1 MKIRGGNKM
10 KFGIILA
17 LLFALCVPSAA
28 LGGLSDNPQV
38 IMETSKGTIVLEVFP
53 DEAPETVK
61 NFLQYVRWGH
71 YDGTIFHRVIPDF
84 MIQGGGFTPDMKR
97 KQTEMPVQNEANNG
111 LKNKRGTVA
120 MARTPDPHS
129 ATDQFFINTKSNG
142 FLNHKDTTPQ
152 GWGYAVFGKVIKGM
166 DVVDAISGVK
176 TGKKGM
182 MGDVPVEPVKI
193 IKMTIKE

>member
-1 MKIRGGNKM
+1 M

-17 LLFALCVPSAA
+17 LVFALCGPPVA

-53 DEAPETVK
+53 DEAPKTVK

-84 MIQGGGFTPDMKR
+84 MIQGGGFSPDMKR
-97 KQTEMPVQNEANNG
+97 KNTEMPIQNEATNG
-111 LKNKRGTVA
+111 LKNNRGTVA

-129 ATDQFFINTKSNG
+129 ATDQFFINSKSNS
-142 FLNHKDTTPQ
+142 FLNHKSTTTK
-152 GWGYAVFGKVIKGM
+152 GWGYTVFGKVVKGM

-176 TGKKGM
+176 TAKKGM

-193 IKMTIKE
+193 IKMSIKD

>member
-1 MKIRGGNKM
+1 MN
-10 KFGIILA
+10 FSVILA
-17 LLFALCVPSAA
+17 LVFALCGPLTAF
-28 LGGLSDNPQV
+28 GGLSDNPQV

-61 NFLQYVRWGH
+61 NFLKYVRWGH
-71 YDGTIFHRVIPDF
+71 YDGTIFHRVIPNF
-84 MIQGGGFTPDMKR
+84 MIQGGGFSPDMKR
-97 KQTEMPVQNEANNG
+97 QTTEMPVRNEADNG

-142 FLNHKDTTPQ
+142 FLNHKSKTAQ
-152 GWGYAVFGKVIKGM
+152 EWGYTVFGKVVKGM

-176 TGKKGM
+176 TAKKGM
-182 MGDVPVEPVKI
+182 MSDVPVEPVKI

>member
-1 MKIRGGNKM
+1 M

-17 LLFALCVPSAA
+17 LVLALCVPSAA

>member
-1 MKIRGGNKM
+1 M

-17 LLFALCVPSAA
+17 LVFALCGPPAA
-28 LGGLSDNPQV
+28 LGGLSNNPQV

-71 YDGTIFHRVIPDF
+71 YDGTIFHRVIPNF
-84 MIQGGGFTPDMKR
+84 MIQGGGFSPDMKR
-97 KQTEMPVQNEANNG
+97 KNTEMPIQNEANNS

-129 ATDQFFINTKSNG
+129 ATDQFPSEQ
-142 FLNHKDTTPQ
+142 PP
-152 GWGYAVFGKVIKGM
+152 GKIRWQPGL
-166 DVVDAISGVK
+166 IL
-176 TGKKGM
+176 
-182 MGDVPVEPVKI
+182 VPLRPHAPRGNA
-193 IKMTIKE
+193 

>member
-1 MKIRGGNKM
+1 M

-17 LLFALCVPSAA
+17 LVFALCGPPAA
-28 LGGLSDNPQV
+28 LGGLSNNPQV

-61 NFLQYVRWGH
+61 SFLQYIRWGH
-71 YDGTIFHRVIPDF
+71 YDGTIFHRVIPNF
-84 MIQGGGFTPDMKR
+84 MIQGGGFSPDMKR
-97 KQTEMPVQNEANNG
+97 KNTEVPIQNEANNG

-129 ATDQFFINTKSNG
+129 ATDQFFINTKNNS
-142 FLNHKDTTPQ
+142 FLNHKNTTTR
-152 GWGYAVFGKVIKGM
+152 GWGYTVFGKVVEGM
-166 DVVDAISGVK
+166 DVVNAISGVK
-176 TGKKGM
+176 TAKKGM
-182 MGDVPVEPVKI
+182 MSNVPVEPVKI

>member
-1 MKIRGGNKM
+1 M
-10 KFGIILA
+10 KFGVILT
-17 LLFALCVPSAA
+17 LVIALCSPLTAF
-28 LGGLSDNPQV
+28 GGLSDNPQV
-38 IMETSKGTIVLEVFP
+38 IMETSKGTIVLEIFP

-61 NFLQYVRWGH
+61 NFLKYVRWGH
-71 YDGTIFHRVIPDF
+71 YDGTIFHRVIPNF

-97 KQTEMPVQNEANNG
+97 QTTEMPVQNEADNG

-129 ATDQFFINTKSNG
+129 ATDQFFINTKSNS
-142 FLNHKDTTPQ
+142 FLNHKNKTAQ
-152 GWGYAVFGKVIKGM
+152 GWGYTVFGKVVKGM

-176 TGKKGM
+176 TTKKDM

-193 IKMTIKE
+193 IKMTVKKNDKG

>member
-1 MKIRGGNKM
+1 MKKV
-10 KFGIILA
+10 FILM
-17 LLFALCVPSAA
+17 LLLVLSIHQAA
-28 LGGLSDNPQV
+28 FGGLSDNPRV
-38 IMETSKGTIVLEVFP
+38 VMETSKGTIVLEVFP

-97 KQTEMPVQNEANNG
+97 KSTEMPIPNEAHNG
-111 LKNKRGTVA
+111 LKNARGTVA

-129 ATDQFFINTKSNG
+129 ATDQFFINTKSNS
-142 FLNHKDTTPQ
+142 FLNHTSDTPQ
-152 GWGYAVFGKVIKGM
+152 GWGYTVFGKVVKGM

-176 TGKKGM
+176 TAKKGM
-182 MGDVPVEPVKI
+182 MGDVPVSPVRI
-193 IKMTIKE
+193 IKMTIEGSGK

>member
-1 MKIRGGNKM
+1 M

-17 LLFALCVPSAA
+17 LVFALCGPPAA

-61 NFLQYVRWGH
+61 NFLKYVRWGH

-84 MIQGGGFTPDMKR
+84 MIQGGGFSPDMKR
-97 KQTEMPVQNEANNG
+97 KNTEMPIQNEADNG

-129 ATDQFFINTKSNG
+129 ATDQFFINTKSNS
-142 FLNHKDTTPQ
+142 FLNHKNTTTR
-152 GWGYAVFGKVIKGM
+152 GWGYTVFGKVVEGM
-166 DVVDAISGVK
+166 DVVDTISGVK
-176 TGKKGM
+176 TAKKGM
-182 MGDVPVEPVKI
+182 MGDVPVERVKI
-193 IKMTIKE
+193 IKMKIKE

>member
-1 MKIRGGNKM
+1 MR
-10 KFGIILA
+10 FGVILA
-17 LLFALCVPSAA
+17 FFFALCCPLTAF
-28 LGGLSDNPQV
+28 GGLSDNPQV

-84 MIQGGGFTPDMKR
+84 MIQGGGFSPAMKR
-97 KQTEMPVQNEANNG
+97 QTTEMPVRNEANNG

-129 ATDQFFINTKSNG
+129 ATDQFFINTKSNS
-142 FLNHKDTTPQ
+142 FLNHKSKTAQ
-152 GWGYAVFGKVIKGM
+152 EWGYTVFGKVVKGM
-166 DVVDAISGVK
+166 DVVDTISGVK
-176 TGKKGM
+176 TAKKGM

-193 IKMTIKE
+193 IKMSIKE

>member
-1 MKIRGGNKM
+1 M
-10 KFGIILA
+10 KFGVILV
-17 LLFALCVPSAA
+17 LVFALCSPMAA
-28 LGGLSDNPQV
+28 VGGLSDNPQV
-38 IMETSKGTIVLEVFP
+38 IMETSKGTLVLEVFP

-84 MIQGGGFTPDMKR
+84 MIQGGGFSTDMKR
-97 KQTEMPVQNEANNG
+97 QATEMPVRNEADNG

-129 ATDQFFINTKSNG
+129 ATDQLFINTKSNS
-142 FLNHKDTTPQ
+142 FLNHKNTTAE
-152 GWGYAVFGKVIKGM
+152 GWGYTVFGKVVKGM
-166 DVVDAISGVK
+166 DVVNAISGVQ
-176 TGKKGM
+176 TAKKGM
-182 MGDVPVEPVKI
+182 MSNVPVEPVKI

>member
-1 MKIRGGNKM
+1 M

-17 LLFALCVPSAA
+17 LVFALCSPPAA

-71 YDGTIFHRVIPDF
+71 YDGTLFHRVIPNF
-84 MIQGGGFTPDMKR
+84 MIQGGGFSPDMKR
-97 KQTEMPVQNEANNG
+97 KNTEVPIQNEADNG

-129 ATDQFFINTKSNG
+129 ATDQFFINTKNNS
-142 FLNHKDTTPQ
+142 FLNHKSTTTR
-152 GWGYAVFGKVIKGM
+152 GWGYTVFGKVVEGM
-166 DVVDAISGVK
+166 DVVNAISGVK
-176 TGKKGM
+176 TAKKGRM
-182 MGDVPVEPVKI
+182 SNVPVEPVKI

>member
-1 MKIRGGNKM
+1 MR
-10 KFGIILA
+10 FGVILA
-17 LLFALCVPSAA
+17 FFFALCCPLTAF
-28 LGGLSDNPQV
+28 GGLSDNPQV

-84 MIQGGGFTPDMKR
+84 MIQGGGFSPDMKR
-97 KQTEMPVQNEANNG
+97 QTTEMPVQNEADNG

-142 FLNHKDTTPQ
+142 FLNHKSKTAQ
-152 GWGYAVFGKVIKGM
+152 EWGYTVFGKVVKGM
-166 DVVDAISGVK
+166 DVVDTISGVK
-176 TGKKGM
+176 TAKKGM

-193 IKMTIKE
+193 IKMSIKE

>member
-1 MKIRGGNKM
+1 MR
-10 KFGIILA
+10 FGVILA
-17 LLFALCVPSAA
+17 LFFALCCPLTAF
-28 LGGLSDNPQV
+28 GGLSDNPQV

-84 MIQGGGFTPDMKR
+84 MIQGGGFSPDMKR
-97 KQTEMPVQNEANNG
+97 QTTEMPVRNEANNG

-129 ATDQFFINTKSNG
+129 ATDQFFINTKSNS
-142 FLNHKDTTPQ
+142 FLNHKSKTAQ
-152 GWGYAVFGKVIKGM
+152 EWGYTVFGKVVKGM

-176 TGKKGM
+176 TAKKGM

-193 IKMTIKE
+193 IKMSIKE

>member
-1 MKIRGGNKM
+1 M

-17 LLFALCVPSAA
+17 LAFALCGPTAA

-84 MIQGGGFTPDMKR
+84 MIQGGGFSTDMKR
-97 KQTEMPVQNEANNG
+97 QATEMPVRNEADNG

-142 FLNHKDTTPQ
+142 FLNHKNTTAE
-152 GWGYAVFGKVIKGM
+152 GWGYTVFGKVVKGM
-166 DVVDAISGVK
+166 DVVNAISGVK
-176 TGKKGM
+176 TAKKGM
-182 MGDVPVEPVKI
+182 MSNVPVEPVKI
-193 IKMTIKE
+193 IKMTLK

>member
-1 MKIRGGNKM
+1 M
-10 KFGIILA
+10 KFGVILV
-17 LLFALCVPSAA
+17 LVFALCSPMAA
-28 LGGLSDNPQV
+28 VGGLSDNPQV
-38 IMETSKGTIVLEVFP
+38 IMETSKGTLVLEVFP

-84 MIQGGGFTPDMKR
+84 MIQGGGFSTDMKR
-97 KQTEMPVQNEANNG
+97 QATEMPVRNEADNG

-129 ATDQFFINTKSNG
+129 ATDQFFINTKSNS
-142 FLNHKDTTPQ
+142 FLNHKNTTAE
-152 GWGYAVFGKVIKGM
+152 GWGYTVFGKVVKGM
-166 DVVDAISGVK
+166 DVVNAISGVQ
-176 TGKKGM
+176 TAKKGM
-182 MGDVPVEPVKI
+182 MSNVPVEPVKI

>member
-1 MKIRGGNKM
+1 MKS
-10 KFGIILA
+10 GIILA
-17 LLFALCVPSAA
+17 LIVALFVPSTAI
-28 LGGLSDNPQV
+28 GGLSDNPQV

-97 KQTEMPVQNEANNG
+97 KSTEMPIQNEANNG

-129 ATDQFFINTKSNG
+129 ATDQFFINTKSNS
-142 FLNHKDTTPQ
+142 FLNHKNTTAQ
-152 GWGYAVFGKVIKGM
+152 GWGYAVFGKVVKGM

-193 IKMTIKE
+193 IKMTKNK

>member
-1 MKIRGGNKM
+1 M

-17 LLFALCVPSAA
+17 LVFALCGPPAA

-71 YDGTIFHRVIPDF
+71 YDGTVFHRVIPNF
-84 MIQGGGFTPDMKR
+84 MIQGGGFSPDMKR
-97 KQTEMPVQNEANNG
+97 KNTEMPIQNEANNG

-142 FLNHKDTTPQ
+142 FLNHKSTTTR
-152 GWGYAVFGKVIKGM
+152 GWGYTVFGKVVEGM
-166 DVVDAISGVK
+166 DVVNAISGVK
-176 TGKKGM
+176 TTKKGRM
-182 MGDVPVEPVKI
+182 SNVPVEPVKI

>member
-1 MKIRGGNKM
+1 MKIGM
-10 KFGIILA
+10 ILA
-17 LLFALCVPSAA
+17 LVFVLSIPSGAI
-28 LGGLSDNPQV
+28 GGLSDNPQV

-84 MIQGGGFTPDMKR
+84 MIQGGGLTPGMK
-97 KQTEMPVQNEANNG
+97 KKTTEMPIQNEADNG
-111 LKNKRGTVA
+111 LKNKLGTVA

-142 FLNHKDTTPQ
+142 FLDHKNKTAE
-152 GWGYAVFGKVIKGM
+152 GWGYTVFGKVVKGM
-166 DVVDAISGVK
+166 DVVNAISGVK
-176 TGKKGM
+176 TAKKGM
-182 MGDVPVEPVKI
+182 MSNVPVEPVLI
-193 IKMTIKE
+193 IKMTIKK

>member
-1 MKIRGGNKM
+1 MR
-10 KFGIILA
+10 FGIILA
-17 LLFALCVPSAA
+17 LIVALCVPSAA

-38 IMETSKGTIVLEVFP
+38 IMETTKGTIVLEVFP

-152 GWGYAVFGKVIKGM
+152 GWGYAVFGKVVKGM
-166 DVVDAISGVK
+166 DVVDVISGVK

-193 IKMTIKE
+193 IKMTIKK